1 MPTRR
6 IILDL
11 PEEMGDQLARIAE
24 AFEIADVSEA
34 ALIGLADWIARRQSE
49 LDDRDPAQRYFIN
62 EALDQLAARKKN

>member
-11 PEEMGDQLARIAE
+11 PEEIGDQLARIAE
-24 AFEIADVSEA
+24 AFEIADINEA
-34 ALIGLADWIARRQSE
+34 AMIGLADWIERRQSE

-62 EALDQLAARKKN
+62 EALDQLAARKKA